1 VKRFGNLWSSVISFD
16 NLRMAALEAA
26 KSKRQFA
33 PVQNFLYNLEPNIL
47 WLQNELENGSYQPGV
62 YSYFTIYEPK
72 ERKICAAP
80 FIDRVVHHAICRVM
94 NPFLERIYVP
104 QSYACRIDKG
114 MHKAIEKAQ
123 SDLRRNKYFLK
134 CDIEKFFDSVDH
146 EILKSNLHR
155 KFKDKRLSELLS
167 IIIDH
172 PVPGNLVG
180 RGLPIG
186 NLTSQHFANFILTG
200 MDVMILQQ
208 LQPGGYVRY
217 MDDFVLFSNDKAELH
232 KAKHAIQNFLSEE
245 LKLKLKLTGC
255 FVAPSYHGLPF
266 LGFQLF
272 PSVKRIKRA
281 NWIRFKRIFSER
293 YFAYQSGK
301 IKEETLIRSTAS
313 LFGHVRHA
321 DTLHLRQK
329 FCESF
334 NWDN

>member
-1 VKRFGNLWSSVISFD
+1 MKRFGNLWSSVINFD
-16 NLRMAALEAA
+16 NLRIAAMEAS
-26 KSKRQFA
+26 KTKRQSP

-47 WLQNELENGSYQPGV
+47 RLQSELEKGSYQPGV

-80 FIDRVVHHAICRVM
+80 FIDRVVHHAVCRSM
-94 NPFLERIYVP
+94 NPLLERIYVP

-114 MHKAIEKAQ
+114 MHKAIDKAQ

-146 EILKSNLHR
+146 EILKTCLRR
-155 KFKDKRLSELLS
+155 KFKDKRLMVLLDK
-167 IIIDH
+167 IIDH
-172 PVPGNLVG
+172 PVPGNPVG

-200 MDVMILQQ
+200 MDIMILQQ
-208 LQPGGYVRY
+208 IRPGSYIRY
-217 MDDFVLFSNDKAELH
+217 MDDFVLFSDDKVDLH
-232 KAKHAIQNFLSEE
+232 RANQTIQNFLTDE
-245 LKLKLKLTGC
+245 LKLRLKPTGC

-272 PSVKRIKRA
+272 PAVRRLKRA
-281 NWIRFKRIFSER
+281 NWIRFKRKFSER
-293 YFAYQSGK
+293 HSAFQNGK
-301 IKEETLIRSTAS
+301 INEETLIRSTAS

-329 FCESF
+329 FCEGF
-334 NWDN
+334 NW